1 MSQHMRK
8 LNSVI
13 VSSVLAAA
21 TLAALSSS
29 PAHGDETA
37 TSVSSPSASPTS
49 SSAPKNSNGVYFVGD
64 IGPGGGFI
72 FYVNKKGFNC
82 GPNYTNTGSP
92 TGGLCHYL
100 EVAPSGWSNVK
111 PGSRDPYL
119 NWATESNRFK
129 AVKGLKSVDD
139 VCLGSNFKGVPSCL
153 ASSGVGNG
161 YKNSI
166 AIVKQGNDINTA
178 AGAARA
184 YRGGS
189 LSDWYLPTLAELNN
203 LLKWGKGLPW
213 KSDTTVLGCGTVN
226 SPTYGAE
233 TAGLDSY
240 AYHSSTERY
249 RSGDGQQKGVS
260 LNPKY
265 RSSAVWIIENRVS
278 CVQEA
283 ISGSEKRGITNVRPI
298 RAF

>member
-1 MSQHMRK
+1 MHK
-8 LNSVI
+8 FKSVI
-13 VSSVLAAA
+13 VSSILATSALAVLF
-21 TLAALSSS
+21 SS
-29 PAHGDETA
+29 PANSDEAVTP
-37 TSVSSPSASPTS
+37 TPTS
-49 SSAPKNSNGVYFVGD
+49 SPFSTSTPLAVPKTSNGVYIVGD

-72 FYVNKKGFNC
+72 FYVNKKGFKC
-82 GPNYTNTGSP
+82 GPNYTDTGSP
-92 TGGLCHYL
+92 TGGLCRYL

-119 NWATESNRFK
+119 NWATEANRFK
-129 AVKGLKSVDD
+129 AVKGVKSVDYS
-139 VCLGSNFKGVPSCL
+139 CIGSSFKGVPSCL
-153 ASSGVGNG
+153 AGSGVGNG

-166 AIVKQGNDINTA
+166 AIVKQGNDANTA

-213 KSDTTVLGCGTVN
+213 KSDSTVLGCGTVN

-240 AYHSSTERY
+240 GYLSSTELY
-249 RSGDGQQKGVS
+249 RQGDGQQKGVALAS
-260 LNPKY
+260 KY
-265 RSSAVWIIENRVS
+265 RRSAAWLINNRAS
-278 CVQEA
+278 CVELA
-283 ISGSEKRGITNVRPI
+283 ISGTEKRGITNVRPI

>member
-1 MSQHMRK
+1 MRK
-8 LNSVI
+8 TFTLLLSTAL
-13 VSSVLAAA
+13 LAASLVALYPTAASAEETSTPTTSPMA
-21 TLAALSSS
+21 T
-29 PAHGDETA
+29 
-37 TSVSSPSASPTS
+37 PTS
-49 SSAPKNSNGVYFVGD
+49 TPEAKVSDGTYVVGD
-64 IGPGGGFI
+64 VGPGGGFI

-92 TGGLCHYL
+92 AGGLCHYL
-100 EVAPSGWSNVK
+100 EVAPSGWSSVK
-111 PGSRDPYL
+111 PSSRDPYL

-139 VCLGSNFKGVPSCL
+139 VCLGTNYKGVSSCL
-153 ASSGVGNG
+153 AKSGVGNG

-166 AIVKQGNDINTA
+166 AIVKQGNDVNTA

-233 TAGLDSY
+233 AAGLDSY

-249 RSGDGQQKGVS
+249 RSGDGQQKGVP

-283 ISGSEKRGITNVRPI
+283 ISGSEKKGLTNVRPI